1 MAGSSYPG
9 MAQPFSM
16 THGPTNMSAGMRQ
29 EGMSR
34 LFIYLKK
41 KRISSMLLKEL
52 SSKKELII

>member
-41 KRISSMLLKEL
+41 KTHFFDVIKRTF
-52 SSKKELII
+52 